1 MALLY
6 SGTQGFFGCYCLESQ
21 SPVWHGSSYIGFTTN
36 PRRRIRQHNGELTN
50 GARRTKGRRP
60 WKMVCF
66 IGPFSSEV
74 SGLKFEW
81 SWTYPARSARLR
93 RHGTHLTGRGG
104 IAATLKTLDAML
116 HTPPWSLMPLTVSWV
131 LPVSPVH
138 KALVHVPETMREVE
152 VELDKCSFDTGRC
165 KIGHDMVLHPNNNNN
180 SDTKERAEGNDDK
193 NEETLCPICLQPI
206 QTALTTTTAT
216 TDDLHFLP
224 VRCVSCHT
232 QFCVRCLA
240 TVGAARP
247 HRDIRTGVADSIYF
261 SSLIPRTVK
270 CTICKTEQLWTDV
283 LRARNEEAS
292 RLRSIQ

>member
-60 WKMVCF
+60 WKMVVF

-81 SWTYPARSARLR
+81 SWTYPSRSARLR

-104 IAATLKTLDAML
+104 IAATLKTLNAML
-116 HTPPWSLMPLTVSWV
+116 HTPPWSLMPLPVSWV

-165 KIGHDMVLHPNNNNN
+165 KIGHDMVLHPDNK
-180 SDTKERAEGNDDK
+180 TKEGAEED
-193 NEETLCPICLQPI
+193 TLCPICLQPI
-206 QTALTTTTAT
+206 QTGFT

-240 TVGAARP
+240 AVGAARP
-247 HRDIRTGVADSIYF
+247 HRDTRTGTTDGVRF
-261 SSLIPRTVK
+261 SSLIPKTVR
-270 CTICKTEQLWTDV
+270 CPICKVEQLWADV

-292 RLRSIQ
+292 RLRSG